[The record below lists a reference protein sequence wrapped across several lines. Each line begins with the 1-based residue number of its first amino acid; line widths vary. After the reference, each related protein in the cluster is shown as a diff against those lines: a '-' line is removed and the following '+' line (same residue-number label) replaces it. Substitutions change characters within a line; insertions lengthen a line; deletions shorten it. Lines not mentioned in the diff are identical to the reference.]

1 MKKKAYQMPVISIN
15 EMMEASFIC
24 YSKGVRQIK
33 EPEGTTEPNGW
44 VWEADGLD
52 DDDDDC

>member
-1 MKKKAYQMPVISIN
+1 MKKKAYQMPVISIS

-33 EPEGTTEPNGW
+33 EPEGTTEPSNNW
-44 VWEADGLD
+44 DWKEEGLD
-52 DDDDDC
+52 EDDC